1 MRIGNYKIESFL
13 DEVAS
18 KNPTP
23 GGGAVAAL
31 TGAIAAS
38 LIEMVVNLTKG
49 DPTSLNPPAGRAG
62 LCGARAKILR
72 VRLLGLADEDC
83 KVFDA
88 VVLAY
93 RAKDKLKIK
102 KALLGAIE
110 IPEETKKLSK
120 EVGELAKV
128 VAKVGN
134 KNAVSDAKTAV
145 HLARA
150 AAKSAEENIKINRTA
165 LKKLGS

>member
-1 MRIGNYKIESFL
+1 MRIRNYKIENFL
-13 DEVAS
+13 QELAS

-38 LIEMVVNLTKG
+38 LIEMVCNLTKG
-49 DPTSLNPPAGRAG
+49 EIDLIKQSGEKAKSLRIKF
-62 LCGARAKILR
+62 LE
-72 VRLLGLADEDC
+72 LADEDC

-93 RAKDKLKIK
+93 RAKDKLEIK
-102 KALLGAIE
+102 KALLRAIE

-128 VAKVGN
+128 AAKVGN